1 MLLQG
6 VLAEDL
12 STTFSLN
19 SMRIFLDL
27 YFMHFAPLHP
37 ILHQSTLALR
47 PGGISP
53 YLLAAVCCIG
63 SAYAEEKSGWKAAV
77 RLSKRLRNRILEIVE
92 ENPRIDMDMLKVQ
105 HLTTL
110 ALRCVQTLKDHPL
123 PFAQTLMLVNWFGRY
138 FCSATLHDVSQVRL
152 LLLFTVLSS
161 RTDQSFS
168 SSGLPLVIHHPRRVL
183 GGPRP

>member
-1 MLLQG
+1 MLSQG

-37 ILHQSTLALR
+37 ILHQPTLALR

-92 ENPRIDMDMLKVQ
+92 ENPRIDMDMLKVR
-105 HLTTL
+105 HLMTL
-110 ALRCVQTLKDHPL
+110 ALRCVQALTAHSL
-123 PFAQTLMLVNWFGRY
+123 PVRTDFDARQLVR
-138 FCSATLHDVSQVRL
+138 SL
-152 LLLFTVLSS
+152 LLLGYPARRLSGA
-161 RTDQSFS
+161 S
-168 SSGLPLVIHHPRRVL
+168 SPSLY
-183 GGPRP
+183 RPIVQD